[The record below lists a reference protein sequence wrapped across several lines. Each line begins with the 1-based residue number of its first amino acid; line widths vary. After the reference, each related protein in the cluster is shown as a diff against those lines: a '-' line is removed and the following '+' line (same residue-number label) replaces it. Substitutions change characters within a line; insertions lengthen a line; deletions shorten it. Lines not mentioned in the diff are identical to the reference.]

1 MFERKEELPRF
12 FWQKLLDH
20 AAVSDIAFMLET
32 SSCSEK
38 ASPFNVN
45 KIGGLQSS
53 ENFPIGG
60 LESHHGGTGVF
71 PRWDERPP
79 TVGLVS

>member
-1 MFERKEELPRF
+1 MFERKGELPRFF

-45 KIGGLQSS
+45 
-53 ENFPIGG
+53 
-60 LESHHGGTGVF
+60 
-71 PRWDERPP
+71 
-79 TVGLVS
+79 

>member
-12 FWQKLLDH
+12 FWQKLLNH

-32 SSCSEK
+32 SSCSGR

-53 ENFPIGG
+53 ERKSMGG
-60 LESHHGGTGVF
+60 LQYHRGGTAVL
-71 PRWDERPP
+71 PWKY
-79 TVGLVS
+79 